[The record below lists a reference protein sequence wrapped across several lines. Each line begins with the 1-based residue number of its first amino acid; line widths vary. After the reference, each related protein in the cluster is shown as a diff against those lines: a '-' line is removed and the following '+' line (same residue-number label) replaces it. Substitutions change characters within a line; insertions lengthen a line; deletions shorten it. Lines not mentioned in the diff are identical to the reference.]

1 MGSKLRPLRD
11 KEHYPLT
18 QVGYSCHSLVDAEK
32 QMTVH
37 RAPIALTV
45 HLKRFTYNWRRGGM
59 DKVSKHIEFPERLD
73 LSPYMSQDTRKTAQ
87 PYHLYGVL
95 VHMGGGCHSGHYY
108 AYVKNANGKWYCMD
122 DDDVSVYEMEVIPN
136 RGPVV
141 GLFLIL
147 SIVGPASLHSDR
159 HARKSLHVVLYP
171 RERD

>member
-1 MGSKLRPLRD
+1 MNDR
-11 KEHYPLT
+11 LT
-18 QVGYSCHSLVDAEK
+18 NFTSILHFSSCHSLVDAEK

-73 LSPYMSQDTRKTAQ
+73 ISPFMSQTTRKTAR
-87 PYHLYGVL
+87 PYELYGVL

-122 DDDVSVYEMEVIPN
+122 DDDV
-136 RGPVV
+136 RPV
-141 GLFLIL
+141 
-147 SIVGPASLHSDR
+147 SIQTVM
-159 HARKSLHVVLYP
+159 
-171 RERD
+171 RERAYMLFYTQEAGVEINAAIKVRYREYRGE